1 MSSLQLFEPDDNQ
14 EFDTSTAVAYV
25 LQDALALVFGSLSD
39 TSKRQYLH
47 TFKKWIAFCA
57 DNQLSVYD
65 LSARNLLAFLHSEP
79 LAHSTRQARLSHL
92 RKLLKTMHASDPADG
107 RIERM
112 YKQAQMISLKRSE
125 DEKLSEAQ
133 QTAHALTPAQIYG
146 AFGVFSE
153 DSRLHARNRCL
164 LAILFYG
171 GLRRA
176 EAAVLR
182 WADVKLEAE
191 LLTVQ
196 HGKGDKARTI
206 PLLGGLNY
214 IRHWQTYS
222 VGRTYV
228 FCPFRKG
235 DNMQDDKPMTAQ
247 SVYEVVKQVEIA
259 LDIQGLSP
267 HDARRTLITNGLN
280 NGASVSD
287 MQFIAGHANPQTTL
301 NYAQVKDAKEVA
313 GRVKGKLGY

>member
-1 MSSLQLFEPDDNQ
+1 MPNPHAEPTDNHAIKPYHRIA
-14 EFDTSTAVAYV
+14 E
-25 LQDALALVFGSLSD
+25 DALALVFGSLSD
-39 TSKRQYLH
+39 TSKRQYQH
-47 TFKKWIAFCA
+47 TFKKWRSFCIH
-57 DNQLSVYD
+57 NKMPTWD
-65 LSARNLLAFLHSEP
+65 LSARNVLAFLHSEP

-92 RKLLKTMHASDPADG
+92 RKLLTTMHASDPANRD
-107 RIERM
+107 IERM
-112 YKQAQMISLKRSE
+112 YKQSQLISVKRSD
-125 DEKLSEAQ
+125 DEKVASNK
-133 QTAHALTPAQIYG
+133 QTAHALTAEQIYQ
-146 AFGVFSE
+146 AFAVFS
-153 DSRLHARNRCL
+153 DDTRLHARNRCL

-182 WADVKLEAE
+182 WADIDLDTE

-214 IRHWQTYS
+214 IRHWQKYS
-222 VGRTYV
+222 IGRTFV
-228 FCPFRKG
+228 FCSFRKG
-235 DNMQDDKPMTAQ
+235 DNMQADKPMSAQ
-247 SVYEVVKQVEIA
+247 SVYEVIKQVELV
-259 LDIQGLSP
+259 LDIEGLSP

-280 NGASVSD
+280 NGASVAD

-313 GRVKGKLGY
+313 GRVKGRLGY